1 MDVGHIFARIAKNRK
16 RAEIMGKTIGLT
28 GSVATGK
35 STVSN
40 MIQQAGIPLVD
51 ADIAARKVVEPGTEG
66 LKEIVAYFG
75 GEILLADGTLDR
87 AKLGEI
93 IFKDK
98 EKREKLNEITHP
110 RVKDYMLEARER
122 FFRAGEELVF
132 FDIPL
137 LFESHLESLVDQIVV
152 VWTTPET
159 ELKRLM
165 ERNNLTKEDA
175 LRRIESQMGIDEKAR
190 KADFVIDNNESLEK
204 TQKQV
209 YTFIERFVK
218 NK

>member
-1 MDVGHIFARIAKNRK
+1 
-16 RAEIMGKTIGLT
+16 MGKTIGLT

-35 STVSN
+35 STVSS

-75 GEILLADGTLDR
+75 EEILLADGTLNR
-87 AKLGEI
+87 VKLGKI

-110 RVKDYMLEARER
+110 RVKEYMLEARER

-137 LFESHLESLVDQIVV
+137 LFESHLESLVDQIIV

-165 ERNNLTKEDA
+165 ERNNLTKEEA
-175 LRRIESQMGIDEKAR
+175 LARINSQIGIDEKAK
-190 KADFVIDNNESLEK
+190 KADFVINNNESLEK

>member
-1 MDVGHIFARIAKNRK
+1 
-16 RAEIMGKTIGLT
+16 MGKTIGLT

-35 STVSN
+35 STVSSL
-40 MIQQAGIPLVD
+40 IQQAGIPVVD
-51 ADIAARKVVEPGTEG
+51 ADVAARKVVEPGTEG

-75 GEILLADGTLDR
+75 EEILLEDGTLNR

-122 FFRAGEELVF
+122 FFEAGEELVF

-137 LFESHLESLVDQIVV
+137 LFESHLESLVDQIIV

-165 ERNNLTKEDA
+165 ERNNLTKEAA
-175 LRRIESQMGIDEKAR
+175 LARIDSQMKIDEKAK
-190 KADFVIDNNESLEK
+190 KADFVINNNESLEK

>member
-1 MDVGHIFARIAKNRK
+1 MDAGHIFARIAKNRK

-75 GEILLADGTLDR
+75 GEILLADGTLNR

>member
-1 MDVGHIFARIAKNRK
+1 
-16 RAEIMGKTIGLT
+16 MGKTIGLT

-75 GEILLADGTLDR
+75 EEILLADGTLDR
-87 AKLGEI
+87 TKLGEI

>member
-35 STVSN
+35 STVSS

-75 GEILLADGTLDR
+75 EEILLADGTLNR
-87 AKLGEI
+87 VKLGKI

-110 RVKDYMLEARER
+110 RVKEYMLEARER

-137 LFESHLESLVDQIVV
+137 LFESHLESLVDQIIV

-165 ERNNLTKEDA
+165 ERNNLTKEEA
-175 LRRIESQMGIDEKAR
+175 LARINSQIGIDEKAK
-190 KADFVIDNNESLEK
+190 KADFVINNNESLEK

>member
-1 MDVGHIFARIAKNRK
+1 
-16 RAEIMGKTIGLT
+16 MGKTIGLT

-35 STVSN
+35 STVSS

-75 GEILLADGTLDR
+75 EEILLADGTLNR

-190 KADFVIDNNESLEK
+190 KADFVIDNNDSLEK

>member
-1 MDVGHIFARIAKNRK
+1 
-16 RAEIMGKTIGLT
+16 MGKTIGLT

-75 GEILLADGTLDR
+75 EEILLADGTLDR

-122 FFRAGEELVF
+122 FFRVGEELVF

-190 KADFVIDNNESLEK
+190 KADFVIDNNEPLEK

>member
-1 MDVGHIFARIAKNRK
+1 MDAGHIFARIAKNRK

-75 GEILLADGTLDR
+75 EEVLLADGTLDR

>member
-1 MDVGHIFARIAKNRK
+1 MDAGHIFARIAKNRK

-40 MIQQAGIPLVD
+40 MIQHAGIPLVD

-75 GEILLADGTLDR
+75 EEILLADGTLDR

-175 LRRIESQMGIDEKAR
+175 LRRIESQMGIDEKAK
-190 KADFVIDNNESLEK
+190 KADFVINNNESLEK

>member
-1 MDVGHIFARIAKNRK
+1 MDAERIFARTVKNRK

-40 MIQQAGIPLVD
+40 LIQQAGIPLVD
-51 ADIAARKVVEPGTEG
+51 ADVAARKVVEKGTDG
-66 LKEIVAYFG
+66 LAEIVAYFG
-75 GEILLADGTLDR
+75 KDILLEDGTLNR

-93 IFKDK
+93 IFRDK

-110 RVKDYMLEARER
+110 RVKDYMLNERER
-122 FFRAGEELVF
+122 FFEAGEKVVF

-137 LFESHLESLVDQIVV
+137 LFESHLESLVDQIIV

-165 ERNNLTKEDA
+165 ERNNLTKEEA
-175 LRRIESQMGIDEKAR
+175 LARINSQMGIDEKAK

-209 YTFIERFVK
+209 LTFIERFVN

>member
-1 MDVGHIFARIAKNRK
+1 
-16 RAEIMGKTIGLT
+16 MGKTIGLT

-75 GEILLADGTLDR
+75 EEILLADGTLDR

-98 EKREKLNEITHP
+98 EKREKLNGITHP

>member
-1 MDVGHIFARIAKNRK
+1 MDAGHIFARIAKNRK

-40 MIQQAGIPLVD
+40 MIQHAGIPLVD

-75 GEILLADGTLDR
+75 EEILLADGTLNR

-110 RVKDYMLEARER
+110 RVKEYMLEARER

-137 LFESHLESLVDQIVV
+137 LFESHLESLVDQIIV

-165 ERNNLTKEDA
+165 ERNNLTKEEA
-175 LRRIESQMGIDEKAR
+175 LARINSQIGIDEKAK
-190 KADFVIDNNESLEK
+190 KADFVINNNESLEK

>member
-1 MDVGHIFARIAKNRK
+1 
-16 RAEIMGKTIGLT
+16 MGKTIGLT

-75 GEILLADGTLDR
+75 EEILLADGTLDR

-98 EKREKLNEITHP
+98 KKREKLNEITHP
-110 RVKDYMLEARER
+110 LVKDYMLEARER

>member
-1 MDVGHIFARIAKNRK
+1 
-16 RAEIMGKTIGLT
+16 MGKTIGLT

-35 STVSN
+35 STVSS

-51 ADIAARKVVEPGTEG
+51 ADIAARKVVEPGTGG

-75 GEILLADGTLDR
+75 EEILLADGTLNR

-110 RVKDYMLEARER
+110 RVKEYMLEARER

-137 LFESHLESLVDQIVV
+137 LFESHLESLVDQIIV

-165 ERNNLTKEDA
+165 ERNNLTKEEA
-175 LRRIESQMGIDEKAR
+175 LARINSQIGIDEKAK
-190 KADFVIDNNESLEK
+190 KADFVINNNESLEK

>member
-1 MDVGHIFARIAKNRK
+1 
-16 RAEIMGKTIGLT
+16 MGKTIGLT

-75 GEILLADGTLDR
+75 EEILHADGTLDR

-122 FFRAGEELVF
+122 FFRSGEELVF

>member
-1 MDVGHIFARIAKNRK
+1 
-16 RAEIMGKTIGLT
+16 MGKTIGLT

-75 GEILLADGTLDR
+75 EEILLADGTLDR

-190 KADFVIDNNESLEK
+190 KADFFIDNNESLEK

>member
-1 MDVGHIFARIAKNRK
+1 
-16 RAEIMGKTIGLT
+16 MGKTIGLT

-75 GEILLADGTLDR
+75 EEILLADGTLDR

-110 RVKDYMLEARER
+110 RVKDYMLEARES

>member
-1 MDVGHIFARIAKNRK
+1 MDAGHIFARIAKNRK

-75 GEILLADGTLDR
+75 EEILLADGTLDR

-190 KADFVIDNNESLEK
+190 KADFVIDNNDSLEK

>member
-1 MDVGHIFARIAKNRK
+1 MDAGHIFARIAKNRK

-75 GEILLADGTLDR
+75 EEILLADGTLDR

-165 ERNNLTKEDA
+165 ERNDLTKEDA

>member
-1 MDVGHIFARIAKNRK
+1 MDAGHIFARIAKNRK

-75 GEILLADGTLDR
+75 EEILLADGTLDR

-190 KADFVIDNNESLEK
+190 KADFVIDNNEFLEK

>member
-1 MDVGHIFARIAKNRK
+1 
-16 RAEIMGKTIGLT
+16 MGKTIGLT

-75 GEILLADGTLDR
+75 EEVLLADGTLDR

-122 FFRAGEELVF
+122 FFRSGEELVF

>member
-1 MDVGHIFARIAKNRK
+1 
-16 RAEIMGKTIGLT
+16 MGKTIGLT

-40 MIQQAGIPLVD
+40 LIQQAGIPLVD

>member
-1 MDVGHIFARIAKNRK
+1 
-16 RAEIMGKTIGLT
+16 MGKTIGLT

-122 FFRAGEELVF
+122 FFRSGEELVF

-165 ERNNLTKEDA
+165 ERNNLTKEEA

>member
-1 MDVGHIFARIAKNRK
+1 
-16 RAEIMGKTIGLT
+16 MGKTIGLT

-75 GEILLADGTLDR
+75 EEILLADGTLNR

-137 LFESHLESLVDQIVV
+137 LYESHLESLVDQIVV

>member
-1 MDVGHIFARIAKNRK
+1 
-16 RAEIMGKTIGLT
+16 MGKTIGLT

-40 MIQQAGIPLVD
+40 MIQHAGIPLVD

-75 GEILLADGTLDR
+75 EEILLADGTLDR

-110 RVKDYMLEARER
+110 RVKEYMLEARER
-122 FFRAGEELVF
+122 FFRTGEELVF

-137 LFESHLESLVDQIVV
+137 LFESHLESLVDQIIV

-165 ERNNLTKEDA
+165 ERNNLTKEEA
-175 LRRIESQMGIDEKAR
+175 LARINSQIGIDEKAK
-190 KADFVIDNNESLEK
+190 KADFVINNNESLEK

>member
-1 MDVGHIFARIAKNRK
+1 MDAGHIFARIAKNRK

-75 GEILLADGTLDR
+75 EEILLADGTLNR

-122 FFRAGEELVF
+122 FFGAGEELVF

>member
-1 MDVGHIFARIAKNRK
+1 
-16 RAEIMGKTIGLT
+16 MGKTIGLT

-40 MIQQAGIPLVD
+40 LIQQAGIPLVD
-51 ADIAARKVVEPGTEG
+51 ADIAARKVVEPDTEG

-75 GEILLADGTLDR
+75 EEILLADGTLDR

>member
-1 MDVGHIFARIAKNRK
+1 
-16 RAEIMGKTIGLT
+16 MGKTIGLT

-75 GEILLADGTLDR
+75 EEILLADGTLDR

-190 KADFVIDNNESLEK
+190 KADFVIDNNDSLEK

>member
-1 MDVGHIFARIAKNRK
+1 
-16 RAEIMGKTIGLT
+16 MGKTIGLT

-75 GEILLADGTLDR
+75 EEVLLADGTLDR

-175 LRRIESQMGIDEKAR
+175 LRRIESQMGINEKAR

>member
-1 MDVGHIFARIAKNRK
+1 MDAGHIFARIAKNRK

-75 GEILLADGTLDR
+75 EEILLADGTLDR

-190 KADFVIDNNESLEK
+190 KADFFIDNNESLEK

>member
-1 MDVGHIFARIAKNRK
+1 
-16 RAEIMGKTIGLT
+16 MGKTIGLT

-40 MIQQAGIPLVD
+40 MIQHAGIPLVD

-75 GEILLADGTLDR
+75 EEILLADGTLDR

-152 VWTTPET
+152 VWTAPET

-165 ERNNLTKEDA
+165 ERNNLTKEEA

>member
-1 MDVGHIFARIAKNRK
+1 
-16 RAEIMGKTIGLT
+16 MGKTIGLT

-40 MIQQAGIPLVD
+40 MIQHAGIPLVD

-75 GEILLADGTLDR
+75 EEILLADGTLDR

-190 KADFVIDNNESLEK
+190 KADFVIDNNDSLEK

>member
-1 MDVGHIFARIAKNRK
+1 
-16 RAEIMGKTIGLT
+16 MGKTIGLT

-75 GEILLADGTLDR
+75 EEILLADGTLDR

-209 YTFIERFVK
+209 YTFIERFAK

>member
-1 MDVGHIFARIAKNRK
+1 
-16 RAEIMGKTIGLT
+16 MGKTIGLT

-40 MIQQAGIPLVD
+40 LIQQAGIPLVD

-75 GEILLADGTLDR
+75 EEILLADGTLDR

-122 FFRAGEELVF
+122 FFRSGEELVF

-152 VWTTPET
+152 VWTAPET

>member
-1 MDVGHIFARIAKNRK
+1 MDAEHIFARIAKNRK

-75 GEILLADGTLDR
+75 EEILLADGTLDR